1 MSDSPKILWAR
12 CLAIIQNNVNEQQYS
27 TWFAP
32 IKFKS
37 FDAQAK
43 SLVIYIPSQF
53 YYEYLE
59 EHFRVLM
66 HRAIYRIYGEGV
78 ENYMSIG
85 GQDIMDERAEKI
97 EAATGYVFN
106 K

>member
-12 CLAIIQNNVNEQQYS
+12 CLAIIQNNINEQQYS

-37 FDAQAK
+37 FDAQTK

-66 HRAIYRIYGEGV
+66 HRAIYRVYGEGV
-78 ENYMSIG
+78 KLFYEV
-85 GQDIMDERAEKI
+85 EVVK
-97 EAATGYVFN
+97 